1 LRVGAGELGP
11 KEGIILFS
19 FVRLRVCCRPFQAL
33 YRRGIVRVGPSRSCA
48 PRNFRCLDDRQH
60 DAAALLCAFDLIELD
75 GRDLRPASL
84 EERKHVLANAL
95 YRERD
100 SIIFNQSYDGD
111 GAIIFKQACAMGCE
125 GIVSKRL
132 GYPYPAA
139 SITGSRSRTR
149 PRRR

>member
-1 LRVGAGELGP
+1 
-11 KEGIILFS
+11 
-19 FVRLRVCCRPFQAL
+19 
-33 YRRGIVRVGPSRSCA
+33 
-48 PRNFRCLDDRQH
+48 
-60 DAAALLCAFDLIELD
+60 LCAFDLIELD

-132 GYPYPAA
+132 GYPYRSSRVDHWLKIKNPAA
-139 SITGSRSRTR
+139 PAVKRKAEEELGRT
-149 PRRR
+149 P